1 MPRISLIGS
10 TEHYGKILCYIM
22 LTVVLE
28 SNIADVWCQG
38 RLTPT
43 VGGRSTP
50 TFDDPSATN

>member
-1 MPRISLIGS
+1 
-10 TEHYGKILCYIM
+10 M

-28 SNIADVWCQG
+28 SNIADVCCQG

-50 TFDDPSATN
+50 TFDDPSVTNWLK